1 MAFGWQIYVRAQNP
15 SKRVRKA
22 KLGDSSINQIEYR
35 RASRL
40 LQFSVILGTKSM
52 KNYRGPRNL
61 QWSYMCIKD
70 FSLI

>member
-22 KLGDSSINQIEYR
+22 KVGDSSINQIEYR

-52 KNYRGPRNL
+52 RNYH
-61 QWSYMCIKD
+61 
-70 FSLI
+70 